1 MVSSLYSNRQKKLKS
16 VLGEHGIDGILIT
29 NLTNICYICGFTGS
43 SATCLILPEKQY
55 FISDGRYAEQSREQ
69 VSGFSRVIENL
80 SHLELLSAKKKN
92 LIPDGLKLGFEGDHL
107 SVSQY
112 NTIVDLFPKTDWVCT
127 KGIL

>member
-1 MVSSLYSNRQKKLKS
+1 V
-16 VLGEHGIDGILIT
+16 
-29 NLTNICYICGFTGS
+29 
-43 SATCLILPEKQY
+43 
-55 FISDGRYAEQSREQ
+55 
-69 VSGFSRVIENL
+69 
-80 SHLELLSAKKKN
+80 LSAKKKN